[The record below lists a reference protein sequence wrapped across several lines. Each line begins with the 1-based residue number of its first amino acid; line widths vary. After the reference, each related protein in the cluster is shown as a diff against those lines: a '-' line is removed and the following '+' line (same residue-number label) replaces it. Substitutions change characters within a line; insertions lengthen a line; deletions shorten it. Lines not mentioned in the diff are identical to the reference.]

1 MRHEV
6 DPRLS
11 PGPQG
16 LSREFVQAHQRD
28 RLING
33 MVAAVDEKGYL
44 ATSVADVLAR
54 ARVSRSAFYEQF
66 RDKEDCF
73 LACYDRGAGL
83 LFEAATTALAAG
95 GAWPQR
101 VRRVYEALLETFAEH
116 APLARVCMVEALAAG
131 PAANLRYRDALGG
144 FVSLIE
150 DAMMADPDAP
160 RVPTTMIFG
169 LVGGSS
175 ALIYE
180 EIAAGRTSELP
191 RLVDDLTQFSL
202 AGFMGYR
209 GALETVPS
217 KNSAPT
223 TEVARARRPPD

>member
-1 MRHEV
+1 MNHEA

-83 LFEAATTALAAG
+83 LFDAATTALAAEG
-95 GAWPQR
+95 PWPLR

-131 PAANLRYRDALGG
+131 PAANLRYRDALRG
-144 FVSLIE
+144 FVSLVEHAIMVDE
-150 DAMMADPDAP
+150 DAP

-191 RLVDDLTQFSL
+191 RLVDDLTRFSL
-202 AGFMGYR
+202 AAFIGYR
-209 GALETVPS
+209 RAHETLPS
-217 KNSAPT
+217 RSSPET
-223 TEVARARRPPD
+223 DIPRTGSS